1 MLPGSPVSGVSL
13 NGGFSRIECW
23 TKEKRMIV
31 RGGRPMLSTRQ
42 EGGKGV
48 GGGVNLTQ
56 QVISQSVL
64 KCLCGVLFTEPLKC

>member
-48 GGGVNLTQ
+48 GGGGL
-56 QVISQSVL
+56 I
-64 KCLCGVLFTEPLKC
+64 